1 MSQLYVL
8 RGPDKGKTFQLHDS
22 YGLIGRESPSVSL
35 TDISVSRR
43 HSELV
48 EQDSRWVLK
57 DLGSANGTYLNGV
70 KIDQPNDLRVG
81 DQIRCGSTVLVFGS
95 SAEPAFRAEP
105 AEVHLGQ
112 HDDPTV
118 DSTIMDSMP
127 SKADLAQ
134 TAPTAADDLRAM
146 YQLISATT
154 SIFDLDQLLER
165 AMDLIF
171 EVISAERG
179 FILLL
184 GEDGESLTP
193 KAVRTRQGED
203 REKIRIS
210 RTIVNHVIRNQE
222 GVISS
227 DARHDARF
235 SGGKSVH
242 AYGIRSA
249 MCVPIRARDKIL
261 GVINLDSSVA
271 NVTYGPDQ
279 LSLLTAMGHQVGLAI
294 ENAMLYQSGVRAERL
309 AATGETVAYLSHHIK
324 NILQGLRGGA
334 DVVEMALKSANT
346 ETAQKGWGIVG
357 RNLDR
362 IYNLTMNMLAFSK
375 QREPHLEEVDL
386 NALIQ
391 DALDLIEPQARQAQV
406 EIAQDLAENLP
417 LLFIDTD
424 GFHQVLLNILSNAL
438 DAVAQDKGRIDLSS
452 QFVPATNRVLVR
464 VKDNGCGIDPAELPH
479 VFEAFRSSKGHR
491 GTGLGLAVAQKII
504 AEHNGHIEVESSLG
518 RGTTFTVS
526 LPVSLQVGL
535 AGPNSPSSGPES
547 WGLGNP
553 PTS

>member
-1 MSQLYVL
+1 MAQVYVL
-8 RGPDKGKTFQLHDS
+8 QGPDKGKTFQLPEG
-22 YGLIGRESPSVSL
+22 YGLIGRDSPTIAV
-35 TDISVSRR
+35 TDTSVSRQ
-43 HSELV
+43 HAELL
-48 EQDSRWVLK
+48 EEDIRWILK

-70 KIDQPNDLRVG
+70 KIDQPADIRIG
-81 DQIRCGSTVLVFGS
+81 DQIRCGSTILVFGG

-105 AEVHLGQ
+105 AHVQLEP
-112 HDDPTV
+112 HDHTI
-118 DSTIMDSMP
+118 DSTIMDALP
-127 SKADLAQ
+127 SKSDLVQ
-134 TAPTAADDLRAM
+134 IAPSAPDQAADDLRVM
-146 YQLISATT
+146 YQLVSAIS

-184 GEDGESLTP
+184 GEDGNNLIP

-203 REKIRIS
+203 REKINIS
-210 RTIVNHVIRNQE
+210 RTIVNHVIRNHE

-227 DARHDARF
+227 DARRDARF

-261 GVINLDSSVA
+261 GVIHLDSSVA
-271 NVTYGPDQ
+271 NVTYGVEQ

-294 ENAMLYQSGVRAERL
+294 ENAMLYQAGVRAERL
-309 AATGETVAYLSHHIK
+309 SATGETVAYLSHHIK

-346 ETAQKGWGIVG
+346 DTAQKGWGIVS
-357 RNLDR
+357 RNLER
-362 IYNLTMNMLAFSK
+362 IYSLTMNMLAFSK
-375 QREPHLEEVDL
+375 QREPHLEEIDL
-386 NALIQ
+386 NALIH
-391 DALDLIEPQARQAQV
+391 DVLDLVEPQARQAGI
-406 EIAQDLAENLP
+406 EIVQDLSDNLP

-424 GFHQVLLNILSNAL
+424 GFHQALLNVLSNAL
-438 DAVAQDKGRIDLSS
+438 DAVEPAKGRIELSS

-464 VKDNGCGIDPAELPH
+464 IRDNGSGIDPENLSH
-479 VFEAFRSSKGHR
+479 IFEAFHSTKGHR

-504 AEHNGHIEVESSLG
+504 AEHNGHIEVESSPA
-518 RGTTFTVS
+518 RGTTFTIS
-526 LPVSLQVGL
+526 LPLSLQVGL
-535 AGPNSPSSGPES
+535 AAQPDWSP
-547 WGLGNP
+547 P
-553 PTS
+553 PAG

>member
-8 RGPDKGKTFQLHDS
+8 QGPDKGKTFELHDG
-22 YGLIGRESPSVSL
+22 YGLIGRDSPTIAL
-35 TDISVSRR
+35 TDVSVSRR
-43 HSELV
+43 HSELLQ
-48 EQDSRWVLK
+48 EDSSWLLK
-57 DLGSANGTYLNGV
+57 DLGSVNGTYLNGV
-70 KIDQPNDLRVG
+70 KIDSSNEIRVG

-105 AEVHLGQ
+105 AEVHLGP
-112 HDDPTV
+112 HDDPTI

-127 SKADLAQ
+127 SKADLVQVVPSSADQ
-134 TAPTAADDLRAM
+134 AAGDLRVM
-146 YQLISATT
+146 YQLISATN

-184 GEDGESLTP
+184 GEDGSSLTP

-203 REKIRIS
+203 REKINIS

-227 DARHDARF
+227 DASRDARF

-294 ENAMLYQSGVRAERL
+294 ENAMLYQAGVRAERL

-334 DVVEMALKSANT
+334 DVVEMALKSSNT
-346 ETAQKGWGIVG
+346 DTAQKGWGIVG

-362 IYNLTMNMLAFSK
+362 IYSLTMNMLAFSK

-391 DALDLIEPQARQAQV
+391 DALDLIEPQARQAEV
-406 EIAQDLAENLP
+406 EIVHDLAENLP

-424 GFHQVLLNILSNAL
+424 GFHQALLNILSNAL
-438 DAVAQDKGRIDLSS
+438 DAVEHGKGRIDLSS
-452 QFVPATNRVLVR
+452 QFVPATNQVLVR
-464 VKDNGCGIDPAELPH
+464 IKDNGCGIDPAELPH
-479 VFEAFRSSKGHR
+479 IFEAFRSSKGHR
-491 GTGLGLAVAQKII
+491 GTGLGLAVAQKVI
-504 AEHNGHIEVESSLG
+504 AEHNGHIEVESSLA
-518 RGTTFTVS
+518 RGTTFTIS
-526 LPVSLQVGL
+526 LPISLQVGL
-535 AGPNSPSSGPES
+535 AGSD
-547 WGLGNP
+547 
-553 PTS
+553 